1 MEIKKNLSA
10 DQKASALTEKALRR
24 ASVVSFGV
32 SSLVLLIKFA
42 AYYLTHSQ
50 AVLSDALESIVNVLA
65 ALVALVLM
73 KLTLEPADEEHPY
86 GHGKIEYFSAA
97 FEGGLISFA
106 AAVIG
111 YEAVAALVRGEVA
124 HRLEEGVIYV
134 IVATLINLLLGLYLK
149 HIGKKHHSEAML
161 ASGTHVMTDVWT
173 TLAVAVGLGVV
184 YWTGWQWVDP
194 LVALLVAFHL
204 AANGFMIVRRSM
216 SGLLDEMDH
225 ESLTKLSVAFQKNLE
240 PGLIDIHHLRTI
252 RSGRFHHIDAH
263 LVVPEFWDVE
273 KTHMVTHQF
282 EARVVNDYPFDG
294 EIAFHIDPCQR
305 KFCTRCDL
313 QSCNVRA
320 RKFQMRSGLDVKALI
335 AGPVKDQGG
344 ASLSSNENEK
354 RK

>member
-1 MEIKKNLSA
+1 MENNLQIQTA
-10 DQKASALTEKALRR
+10 P
-24 ASVVSFGV
+24 SVGV
-32 SSLVLLIKFA
+32 SSDKALSRASRVSFVASVIVLGIKFA

-124 HRLEEGVIYV
+124 HRLEEGVVYIL
-134 IVATLINLLLGLYLK
+134 VATLLNLFLGLYLK

-173 TLAVAVGLGVV
+173 TLAVAVGLGIV

-204 AANGFMIVRRSM
+204 AANGYMIVRRSM

-225 ESLTKLSVAFQKNLE
+225 ESLTKLSLAFQKNLE

-263 LVVPEFWDVE
+263 LVVPEFWDVG

-313 QSCNVRA
+313 QTCHVRA
-320 RKFQMRSGLDVKALI
+320 QKFQMRSSLDVKALI
-335 AGPVKDQGG
+335 AGPVKDQESG
-344 ASLSSNENEK
+344 K
-354 RK
+354 RNNG